1 MMTENLNAA
10 KETEKLLVQEN
21 RRIQKYL
28 DTADV
33 IIVVLDANEKVV
45 LVNRKGCQVLGYDEK
60 EILGVNWFE
69 GFITQRVREESRQV
83 YQRFVSRKKDVPVI
97 FERPVITRKG
107 EERIVAWSNAL
118 LKDDAGRITGV
129 VWSGEDI
136 TDRKKIDSELSLRT
150 HLLDLAVDSIYVINA
165 AGHIVFANEAS
176 WRTLGYGE
184 IEFLGINIAKIVD
197 PKSRAIMTE
206 RIKKVFQDGEITYES
221 AHYRKDG
228 SMVPV
233 EVHGRLVVVDG
244 KKLISC
250 IARDMTERKL
260 TEEVLKR
267 SEERFRTILEDM
279 DNGYFELDKKS
290 HYIFVND
297 AMCKILGYSRADI
310 VAKHFGSFIDQ
321 SDEKFVENS
330 RAIMDEAIRT
340 GMTLSG
346 LFGTIVKGDG
356 SRRIIGVSVSPL
368 RDATGNIAGIR
379 GITRDIT
386 DRMKMEQQLL
396 MAGKLASIGELAA
409 GVAHEINNPLTAI
422 MGYAQLLAA
431 QDDIPEHIK
440 LDLDKIFSQSQRA
453 ARIVQNLLTF
463 ARSYALEKK
472 IIDINDLILKSLELR
487 SYEHNVGNIEII
499 TDLQP
504 RLPGISADEN
514 QILQVLLNII
524 INAEHAITSKKRE
537 GKIKVTTRLENSMVK
552 IILADDGPGIP
563 RQMLE
568 RLFDPFFTTKEVG
581 QGTGLGLSVCHG
593 IVTKHGG
600 RIYAESVEGQGAT
613 FIIELPA
620 SREGKPK
627 DQGSFIKLGKDS
639 PKLEVSKRILVV
651 DDELVI
657 RDILIRILSEKG
669 YHVESAA
676 SGTEGLEKIM
686 NSKYDVYLLD
696 IKMPGVDGRDMY
708 DAISEK
714 FPQLINRVIFITGDT
729 ITRSTLDFLETTGRE
744 YLSKPLDFS
753 RLVNTIEEVT
763 AAN

>member
-10 KETEKLLVQEN
+10 KDTEKLSVQEN
-21 RRIQKYL
+21 RKIRKYL

-33 IIVVLDANEKVV
+33 IIVVLDADEKVV
-45 LVNRKGCQVLGYDEK
+45 LVNRKGCQALGYDEK
-60 EILGVNWFE
+60 EILGVNWFD
-69 GFITQRVREESRQV
+69 GFIPQRVREESRQV
-83 YQRFVSRKKDVPVI
+83 YQRFIARKKDMAVI
-97 FERPVITRKG
+97 FERPIITRKG
-107 EERIVAWSNAL
+107 EERIVAWRNTL

-136 TDRKKIDSELSLRT
+136 TDRKKIDSELSLHT
-150 HLLDLAVDSIYVINA
+150 HLLDMAVDSIYVIDA
-165 AGHIVFANEAS
+165 AGQIVFANEAS

-184 IEFLGINIAKIVD
+184 TEFLGKNITTIVD
-197 PKSRAIMTE
+197 PKSRAVMAE

-221 AHYRKDG
+221 VHYRKDG

-321 SDEKFVENS
+321 TDEKFVENS

-431 QDDIPEHIK
+431 RDDIPEHIK
-440 LDLDKIFSQSQRA
+440 LDLDKIFNQSQRA

-472 IIDINDLILKSLELR
+472 VIDINELILKSLELR
-487 SYEHNVGNIEII
+487 SYEHKVGNIEIVV
-499 TDLQP
+499 DLHP
-504 RLPGISADEN
+504 GLPGISADEN
-514 QILQVLLNII
+514 QIQQVILNII
-524 INAEHAITSKKRE
+524 INAEQAITSKKRG
-537 GKIKVTTRLENSMVK
+537 GKIKVTTGLEDSMVK
-552 IILADDGPGIP
+552 IIVADDGPGIP
-563 RQMLE
+563 RGMLE

-600 RIYAESVEGQGAT
+600 RIYADSVEGQGAT
-613 FIIELPA
+613 FIVELPA
-620 SREGKPK
+620 SREVKSK
-627 DQGSFIKLGKDS
+627 DQGSSVRLGKGS
-639 PKLEVSKRILVV
+639 PKVEVSKRILVV
-651 DDELVI
+651 DDEMVI

-669 YHVESAA
+669 YDVESAA
-676 SGTEGLEKIM
+676 SGTEGLDKIM
-686 NSKYDVYLLD
+686 NTKYDVYLLD
-696 IKMPGVDGRDMY
+696 IKMPGVDGRDIY
-708 DAISEK
+708 EAISEK
-714 FPQLINRVIFITGDT
+714 FPQLMNRVIFITGDT

>member
-10 KETEKLLVQEN
+10 KDTEKLSIQEN
-21 RRIQKYL
+21 RKIRKYL

-33 IIVVLDANEKVV
+33 IIVVLDADEKVA
-45 LVNRKGCQVLGYDEK
+45 LVNRKGCQALGYDEK
-60 EILGVNWFE
+60 EILGVNWFD
-69 GFITQRVREESRQV
+69 GFIPQSVRGESRQV
-83 YQRFVSRKKDVPVI
+83 YQRFIARKKDMAVI
-97 FERPVITRKG
+97 FERPIITRKG
-107 EERIVAWSNAL
+107 EERIVAWRNTL
-118 LKDDAGRITGV
+118 LKDDGGRITGV

-136 TDRKKIDSELSLRT
+136 TDRKKIDSELSLHT
-150 HLLDLAVDSIYVINA
+150 HLLDMTVDSIYVIDA
-165 AGHIVFANEAS
+165 AGQIVFANEAS

-184 IEFLGINIAKIVD
+184 TEFLGKNITTVVD
-197 PKSRAIMTE
+197 PKSRAVMAE

-221 AHYRKDG
+221 VHYRKDG

-321 SDEKFVENS
+321 TDEKFVENS

-431 QDDIPEHIK
+431 RDDIPEHIK
-440 LDLDKIFSQSQRA
+440 LDLDKIFNQSQRA

-472 IIDINDLILKSLELR
+472 VIDINELILKSLELR
-487 SYEHNVGNIEII
+487 SYEHKVGNIEIVV
-499 TDLQP
+499 DLHP
-504 RLPGISADEN
+504 GLPGISADEN
-514 QILQVLLNII
+514 QIQQVILNII
-524 INAEHAITSKKRE
+524 INAEQAITSKKRG
-537 GKIKVTTRLENSMVK
+537 GKIKVTTGLEDSMVK
-552 IILADDGPGIP
+552 IIVADDGPGIP
-563 RQMLE
+563 RGMLE

-600 RIYAESVEGQGAT
+600 RIYADSVEGQGAT
-613 FIIELPA
+613 FIVELPA
-620 SREGKPK
+620 SREVKSK
-627 DQGSFIKLGKDS
+627 DQGSSVRLGKGS
-639 PKLEVSKRILVV
+639 PKVEVSKRILVV
-651 DDELVI
+651 DDEMVI

-669 YHVESAA
+669 YDVESAA
-676 SGTEGLEKIM
+676 TGAEGLDKIM
-686 NSKYDVYLLD
+686 NTKYDVYLLD
-696 IKMPGVDGRDMY
+696 IKMPGVDGRDIY
-708 DAISEK
+708 EAISEK
-714 FPQLINRVIFITGDT
+714 FPQLMNRVIFITGDT

-763 AAN
+763 AAS

>member
-1 MMTENLNAA
+1 MADNLDPS
-10 KETEKLLVQEN
+10 KEMEKLSVQEY
-21 RRIQKYL
+21 RKIQRYL
-28 DTADV
+28 DSADI
-33 IIVVLDANEKVV
+33 IIVILDADEKVV
-45 LVNRKGCQVLGYDEK
+45 LVNRKGCHVLGYDEK
-60 EILGVNWFE
+60 EILGLNWFE
-69 GFITQRVREESRQV
+69 GFIPLKVREESRQV
-83 YQRFVSRKKDVPVI
+83 YRRFVARRKDMPVI
-97 FERPVITRKG
+97 FERPVITCNG
-107 EERIVAWSNAL
+107 EERIIAWRNAL
-118 LKDDAGRITGV
+118 LKDESGHVTRV

-150 HLLDLAVDSIYVINA
+150 HLLDLAVDSIYVIDA
-165 AGHIVFANEAS
+165 MGRIVFANEAS

-184 IEFLGINIAKIVD
+184 AELLGTSITKILD
-197 PKSRAIMTE
+197 PKSRAVMVE
-206 RIKKVFQDGEITYES
+206 RIKTVFQDGEITYES
-221 AHYRKDG
+221 IHYRKDG
-228 SMVPV
+228 SAIPV
-233 EVHGRLVVVDG
+233 EVHSRLVVVDG

-297 AMCKILGYSRADI
+297 AMCKILGRNRSDI

-330 RAIMDEAIRT
+330 RAVMSEAIQK

-356 SRRIIGVSVSPL
+356 SRIIIGVSVSPL

-431 QDDIPEHIK
+431 QDDVPDHIK
-440 LDLDKIFSQSQRA
+440 PDLDKIFNQSQRA

-463 ARSYALEKK
+463 ARSYALEKR
-472 IIDINDLILKSLELR
+472 IIDINQLILKSLELR
-487 SYEHNVGNIEII
+487 SYENKVANIEIVV
-499 TDLQP
+499 DLQHG
-504 RLPGISADEN
+504 LPGISADEN
-514 QILQVLLNII
+514 QIQQVLLNII
-524 INAEHAITSKKRE
+524 INAEHAITSKKRK
-537 GKIKVTTRLENSMVK
+537 GRIKVTTRLEGTTVK
-552 IILADDGPGIP
+552 IVVADDGPGIP
-563 RQMLE
+563 REMLE

-600 RIYAESVEGQGAT
+600 RIYAESIEGQGAV
-613 FIIELPA
+613 FVVELPA
-620 SREGKPK
+620 SQKVRTQEKEPAAKSAREPLKA
-627 DQGSFIKLGKDS
+627 
-639 PKLEVSKRILVV
+639 EVSKRILVV
-651 DDELVI
+651 DDEMVI
-657 RDILIRILSEKG
+657 RDILFRILSEKG
-669 YHVESAA
+669 YNVESAA
-676 SGTEGLEKIM
+676 SGSEGLEKIM
-686 NSKYDVYLLD
+686 NSQYDVYLLD
-696 IKMPGVDGRDMY
+696 IKMPGIDGRDMY
-708 DAISEK
+708 EAISDK
-714 FPQLINRVIFITGDT
+714 FPQLIDRVIFITGDT
-729 ITRSTLDFLETTGRE
+729 ITRSTLDFLETTGRR
-744 YLSKPLDFS
+744 YLSKPLDFN
-753 RLVNTIEEVT
+753 RLINSIEEATT
-763 AAN
+763 AN

>member
-1 MMTENLNAA
+1 MTTDNLNAA
-10 KETEKLLVQEN
+10 KEAEKLSVQES
-21 RRIQKYL
+21 RKIQKYL
-28 DTADV
+28 DTAEV
-33 IIVVLDANEKVV
+33 IIVVLDANERVV
-45 LVNRKGCQVLGYDEK
+45 LINRKGCQALGYDEK
-60 EILGVNWFE
+60 EILGVNWFD
-69 GFITQRVREESRQV
+69 GFIPQRVREESRQV
-83 YQRFVSRKKDVPVI
+83 YQRFVSRKKDMAVI
-97 FERPVITRKG
+97 FERPIITHGG
-107 EERIVAWSNAL
+107 EERIVAWRNAL
-118 LKDDAGRITGV
+118 LKDDAGRVTGV

-136 TDRKKIDSELSLRT
+136 TDRKKVDSELSLST
-150 HLLDLAVDSIYVINA
+150 HLLDLAVDSIYVIDA

-184 IEFLGINIAKIVD
+184 IEFLGMNITKIVD
-197 PKSRAIMTE
+197 PKSRPVMAE

-221 AHYRKDG
+221 VHYRKDG

-233 EVHGRLVVVDG
+233 EVHGRLAVVDG

-267 SEERFRTILEDM
+267 SEERFRTLLEDM

-297 AMCKILGYSRADI
+297 AMCKILGRSRSDI
-310 VAKHFGSFIDQ
+310 VAKHFGSFVDQ

-330 RAIMDEAIRT
+330 RAIMGEAIRT

-368 RDATGNIAGIR
+368 RDATGNITGIR

-431 QDDIPEHIK
+431 RDDIPEPIK
-440 LDLDKIFSQSQRA
+440 LDLDKIFNQSQRA

-463 ARSYALEKK
+463 ARSYALEKE

-487 SYEHNVGNIEII
+487 SYEHKVGNIEIVV
-499 TDLQP
+499 DLQP
-504 RLPGISADEN
+504 GLPGISADEN
-514 QILQVLLNII
+514 QIQQVLLNII
-524 INAEHAITSKKRE
+524 INAEHAISSKKRE
-537 GKIKVTTRLENSMVK
+537 GKIKVTTGLEGSMVK
-552 IILADDGPGIP
+552 ITLADDGPGIP
-563 RQMLE
+563 REMLE

-600 RIYAESVEGQGAT
+600 CIYADSVEGQGAVFT
-613 FIIELPA
+613 VELPA
-620 SREGKPK
+620 SREGKTK
-627 DQGSFIKLGKDS
+627 DPGEPIKSEKDA
-639 PKLEVSKRILVV
+639 PNVEASKRVLVV
-651 DDELVI
+651 DDETVI

-669 YHVESAA
+669 YEVESAA
-676 SGTEGLEKIM
+676 SGTEGLDKIV
-686 NSKYDVYLLD
+686 NSKYDVYVLD

-708 DAISEK
+708 EAISK
-714 FPQLINRVIFITGDT
+714 NFPQFIDRVIFITGDT
-729 ITRSTLDFLETTGRE
+729 ITRSTLDFLETTGRK

-753 RLVNTIEEVT
+753 RLINTIEEVT
-763 AAN
+763 IAN